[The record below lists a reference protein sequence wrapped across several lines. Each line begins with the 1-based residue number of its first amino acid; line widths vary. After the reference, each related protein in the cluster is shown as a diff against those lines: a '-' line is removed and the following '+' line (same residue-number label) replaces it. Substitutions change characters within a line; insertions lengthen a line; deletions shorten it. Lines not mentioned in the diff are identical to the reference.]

1 MTSFRL
7 PVRVYIEDT
16 DAGGIVYYVNYLKFM
31 ERARSE
37 WLRQHGFTQRSL
49 LEAGIQL
56 VVHRL
61 ECRYAKPARLDDC
74 LDVEAAILDH
84 GRCRLRFVQVV
95 RREGKPLCEAR
106 VDIACLDADT
116 MKPRSWPTALAAV
129 LADPLASAQQLQ
141 DAQPQA
147 RRGYP

>member
-1 MTSFRL
+1 MTGFHL

-49 LEAGIQL
+49 FEAGIQL

-74 LDVEAAILDH
+74 LDV
-84 GRCRLRFVQVV
+84 
-95 RREGKPLCEAR
+95 
-106 VDIACLDADT
+106 DT
-116 MKPRSWPTALAAV
+116 LKPRSWPMALAAV
-129 LADPLASAQQLQ
+129 LADPLASAQLQ

-147 RRGYP
+147 RRGCQ

>member
-1 MTSFRL
+1 MSGFTI

-37 WLRQHGFTQRSL
+37 WLRASGLDQRAL

-61 ECRYAKPARLDDC
+61 DCRYAKPARLDDE
-74 LDVEAAILDH
+74 LSVSAEVVEHSACRMRFRQQVSAAK
-84 GRCRLRFVQVV
+84 
-95 RREGKPLCEAR
+95 EPLCEAS
-106 VDIACLDADT
+106 VDIACVDADRLR
-116 MKPRSWPTALAAV
+116 PIRWPAAI
-129 LADPLASAQQLQ
+129 ASALN
-141 DAQPQA
+141 
-147 RRGYP
+147 G